1 MILGGWRSYITG
13 ALTLLKARRAAR
25 CATAYGRELVVAVKE
40 QVIPLSIATGLHL
53 DSKFDWMEL
62 EVDETGK
69 VFTKLNLA
77 MVDVQADNKTITS
90 LLERSTDNMEK
101 VINLLRRAEAL
112 EQRYADW
119 LRCLP
124 ASWQI
129 QSAGWSDFDAANLS
143 TSLVYP
149 GRVDKFGGLWMVNKY
164 NVARSCRI
172 LLWSTILRC
181 IAWLGGPE
189 EYVMSAEYSNGSRK
203 CRQLI
208 EDITASVLFYFG
220 WDSETSAAMA
230 NRFEHNAEI
239 LLTAK
244 GRAGIF
250 LLWPLYVAASSD
262 FSLPSERVYL
272 RGKLK
277 FIAENLRVNQ
287 AVIALRVSVSETFE
301 ISLET
306 ML

>member
-1 MILGGWRSYITG
+1 
-13 ALTLLKARRAAR
+13 
-25 CATAYGRELVVAVKE
+25 
-40 QVIPLSIATGLHL
+40 
-53 DSKFDWMEL
+53 
-62 EVDETGK
+62 
-69 VFTKLNLA
+69 
-77 MVDVQADNKTITS
+77 MVDVQADNKTFTG
-90 LLERSTDNMEK
+90 LPERSTDNMEK

-119 LRCLP
+119 LRRLP
-124 ASWQI
+124 PSWQI
-129 QSAGWSDFDAANLS
+129 QSADWSDFDAANLS

-149 GRVDKFGGLWMVNKY
+149 GRVHKFGDLWMANKY

-172 LLWSTILRC
+172 LLWSTIFRC

-189 EYVMSAEYSNGSRK
+189 EYMMSAEYSNGSRK

-208 EDITASVLFYFG
+208 EDITASVPYYFG
-220 WDSETSAAMA
+220 WAPGTSAAMA
-230 NRFEHNAEI
+230 NRFERNAEI
-239 LLTAK
+239 LLTVK
-244 GRAGIF
+244 GRAGII

-277 FIAENLRVNQ
+277 FIAENLGVNQ
-287 AVIALRVSVSETFE
+287 AVIALEVSISEAFEVS
-301 ISLET
+301 LVT